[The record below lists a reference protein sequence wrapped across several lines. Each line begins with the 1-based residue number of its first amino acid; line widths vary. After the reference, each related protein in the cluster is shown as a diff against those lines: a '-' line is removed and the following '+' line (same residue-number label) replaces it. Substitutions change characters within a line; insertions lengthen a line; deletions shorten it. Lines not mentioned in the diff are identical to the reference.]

1 MGEPDVVYVVR
12 NPGVSVEQI
21 KDALGGATKDL
32 HLAIVR
38 MVAAK
43 KLTTTGQRRGTTYL
57 VR

>member
-21 KDALGGATKDL
+21 KDALSGPTKVL

-43 KLTTTGQRRGTTYL
+43 KLTATGQRRGTTTS
-57 VR
+57 